1 MTKIFI
7 AAILVV
13 ATISAGCA
21 SNRTSSRVD
30 SASELSSISTADT
43 DGAVASNRGM
53 VAYLWG
59 DTHTST
65 LLFERAVAADPS
77 PLNKFNLA
85 SAYRNEGREAEALA
99 LYDQVAREGKH
110 VEAVTMRTTDERGP
124 RSVGFN
130 LAEGARERAAA
141 SRERLRLAP
150 RAATGGAVSAS
161 PAATATDLTPPE
173 AAALDAGNPR

>member
-1 MTKIFI
+1 M
-7 AAILVV
+7 AEV
-13 ATISAGCA
+13 
-21 SNRTSSRVD
+21 
-30 SASELSSISTADT
+30 
-43 DGAVASNRGM
+43 DGAVANNRGM

-85 SAYRNEGREAEALA
+85 SAYHKEGREAEALA
-99 LYDQVAREGKH
+99 LYDQVAKEGKH
-110 VEAVTMRTTDERGP
+110 VEAVTMRSTDQSGP

-130 LAEGARERAAA
+130 LAERARDRAAA

-150 RAATGGAVSAS
+150 RAATGDAVNTSTG
-161 PAATATDLTPPE
+161 PAAPSSDLTPPE
-173 AAALDAGNPR
+173 AAALDARQNPR